1 MSLDKWLKSEDE
13 KKKQKKKKETINQK
27 SENQIEHE
35 QKKSIDKLVV
45 QLTKYIL
52 ISTNTKCKYQKRI
65 MKKELTDKDLICPR
79 CNKKMKPK
87 VK

>member
-13 KKKQKKKKETINQK
+13 KKKQKKKKETIDQK
-27 SENQIEHE
+27 SENQIE
-35 QKKSIDKLVV
+35 QKQKSSIDKPLIH
-45 QLTKYIL
+45 LTKYIL
-52 ISTNTKCKYQKRI
+52 ICSNTKCKYQKRI

-79 CNKKMKPK
+79 CNKKMNPK